1 MATPDKNILP
11 PGGLSSHELLVL
23 MEMCLDAE
31 ERCER
36 RARRAMELGNPEEAA
51 RAERQRETYRDL
63 KVRLFRAMKEP
74 TGTDDV
80 LETARQV
87 RRELDRLGPQPDL
100 PGTQPRSEP

>member
-36 RARRAMELGNPEEAA
+36 RARSAKEMGNPQEAA
-51 RAERQRETYRDL
+51 IAERQRETYRDL
-63 KVRLFRAMKEP
+63 KVRLFRAMKDP
-74 TGTDDV
+74 TSTDDV
-80 LETARQV
+80 LETARRV
-87 RRELDRLGPQPDL
+87 RVELERLGPQPDF
-100 PGTQPRSEP
+100 PGT